1 MGNIHGEGLLRE
13 ARAVAAAANFA
24 ELYLRL
30 KKKNRQGQQQH
41 LKQILVGFSL
51 PLAQQ

>member
-30 KKKNRQGQQQH
+30 KKKTV
-41 LKQILVGFSL
+41 KVSSSI
-51 PLAQQ
+51 

>member
-13 ARAVAAAANFA
+13 ARAVAAAAKFA

-30 KKKNRQGQQQH
+30 KKKSQGQQQH